1 MGRIGLYWHGLT
13 PFGRF
18 MHLVLAIGILVLIA
32 FRLMVVPAQAD
43 GVEGT
48 GGYKDVVRE
57 YRYRQPVAY
66 RRGDVR
72 DYLTAAERRELRRI
86 HTRAVAR
93 RDGHNM
99 LNRRELAQYDR
110 PKSRRIALYR
120 DEPTRIRYVE
130 RRNAPSSLYSRVDD
144 KVCRPAIKAVSEER
158 GWQAR
163 ALGNAID
170 KWRAAAIAEHGYSFG
185 QYNNSRADRP
195 DCGPIRTNKFGK
207 DIWICSVRARPC
219 RAL

>member
-72 DYLTAAERRELRRI
+72 DYLTAAERRELKRI
-86 HTRAVAR
+86 HAKAIAR
-93 RDGHNM
+93 RDGRVIRNVSKN
-99 LNRRELAQYDR
+99 LRVAARY
-110 PKSRRIALYR
+110 

>member
-1 MGRIGLYWHGLT
+1 MGRFSLYWYGQSTGSKLL
-13 PFGRF
+13 
-18 MHLVLAIGILVLIA
+18 HLLLAIIVLALIA
-32 FRLMVVPAQAD
+32 SWLLPTPAQAD
-43 GVEGT
+43 GYSS
-48 GGYKDVVRE
+48 YKDDISE
-57 YRYRQPVAY
+57 TRYS
-66 RRGDVR
+66 RRSDVR
-72 DYLTAAERRELRRI
+72 NYLTASEKRELRRI
-86 HTRAVAR
+86 HQRAVAR
-93 RDGHNM
+93 RDGRNM

-110 PKSRRIALYR
+110 PKSRRLALYR
-120 DEPTRIRYVE
+120 DEPTPVRYVE
-130 RRNAPSSLYSRVDD
+130 RRNAPSSLYVRSDS
-144 KVCRPAIKAVSEER
+144 KECRAAIKAVSEER

-207 DIWICSVRARPC
+207 DIWVCVVRARPC